1 MLNSKIYKTIG
12 EIHKEISKSKTSD
25 EALRKCLKLIVDS
38 SSASHAVL
46 WYLDAKENVIHPFY
60 CLCPM
65 DLSSIVVPQ
74 NRSILWDSLKSKQ
87 SKLSNSLKVE
97 DETLFQ
103 SLNKFT
109 ISSFLVVPFSNENG
123 IEGLISVSK
132 EEGTFGEDEVDMY
145 NILVLLVDTLIK
157 DKFVNISW
165 ENKKKVMS
173 ISNITKDFESGGI
186 ITNVLKGIN
195 FDIFEGEFL
204 CLLGESGCGKS
215 TLLNIIGGM
224 DEATSGEVIF
234 GDNNI
239 LNYSEKELTEYRRH
253 NIGFIFQNYNLMPNL
268 TAKENLDLIGELVK
282 NPLDSVEALKLVGLQ
297 DKLGNYPSQ
306 LSGGQQQRVSIAR
319 ALIKNPKI
327 IMADE
332 PTAALDY
339 QTSVE
344 VLEALENVI
353 KEKHTTLVMVTHNEE
368 ISKMAD
374 RVIRFRNGKIY
385 EISVNAHKLKA
396 KELIW

>member
-1 MLNSKIYKTIG
+1 MLNVKIYKTIG
-12 EIHKEISKSKTSD
+12 EIHNVISKSKSSD
-25 EALRKCLKLIVDS
+25 EALRNSLKLIVDS
-38 SSASHAVL
+38 SNASFAVL
-46 WYLDAKENVIHPFY
+46 WYLDAKDNLVHPFY
-60 CLCPM
+60 WLCPM
-65 DLSSIVVPQ
+65 DLSSI
-74 NRSILWDSLKSKQ
+74 SISLDDGIIGKSISESKTIALSNLKDEDKKLFDSLD
-87 SKLSNSLKVE
+87 KLV
-97 DETLFQ
+97 
-103 SLNKFT
+103 
-109 ISSFLVVPFSNENG
+109 ISSMVAVPLANEG
-123 IEGLISVSK
+123 SQKGLISIFK
-132 EEGTFGEDEVDMY
+132 EEGTFDEDEIDMY
-145 NILVLLVDTLIK
+145 NILVMLIDTLIR
-157 DKFVNISW
+157 DKFTEVNW
-165 ENKKKVMS
+165 DNKEKIMS
-173 ISNITKDFESGGI
+173 ISKLTKDFESGGI
-186 ITNVLKGIN
+186 LTQVLKGIN

-224 DEATSGEVIF
+224 DEATSGEVLFQNKDIAKS
-234 GDNNI
+234 
-239 LNYSEKELTEYRRH
+239 SEKELTEYRRN

-282 NPLDSVEALKLVGLQ
+282 NPLDSKEALALVGLQ
-297 DKLGNYPSQ
+297 DKMNNYPSQ

-339 QTSVE
+339 QTSIE
-344 VLEALENVI
+344 VLKALENVI

-385 EISVNAHKLKA
+385 EISVNAHKQKA
-396 KELIW
+396 EDLIW

>member
-1 MLNSKIYKTIG
+1 MLNVKIYKTIG
-12 EIHKEISKSKTSD
+12 AIHNEISKSKTSD
-25 EALRKCLKLIVDS
+25 EALRRCLKLIVDTS
-38 SSASHAVL
+38 SVSHAVL
-46 WYLDAKENVIHPFY
+46 WYLDSKDNVIHPFY
-60 CLCPM
+60 WLCPM
-65 DLSSIVVPQ
+65 DLSSIIVPH
-74 NRSILWDSLKSKQ
+74 NNSILWDSLDSNETIVSNNLEKDDKS
-87 SKLSNSLKVE
+87 LFNSL
-97 DETLFQ
+97 D
-103 SLNKFT
+103 KFH
-109 ISSFLVVPFSNENG
+109 ISSFVVVPLSNES
-123 IEGLISVSK
+123 ETKGLISVSK
-132 EEGTFGEDEVDMY
+132 EEGTFTEDEVDMY
-145 NILVLLVDTLIK
+145 NILVMLVDTLIK
-157 DKFVNISW
+157 DKFVNTSW
-165 ENKKKVMS
+165 NNKKKVMS
-173 ISNITKDFESGGI
+173 ISNLTKDFESGGI

-195 FDIFEGEFL
+195 FDIFEGEFV

-234 GDNNI
+234 EDKNI
-239 LNYSEKELTEYRRH
+239 LKYSEKELTEYRRN

-282 NPLDSVEALKLVGLQ
+282 EPLNSGDALKLVGLE
-297 DKLGNYPSQ
+297 DKFRNYPSQ

-368 ISKMAD
+368 ISKMAN

-385 EISVNAHKLKA
+385 EISVNAYKLKA
-396 KELIW
+396 KDLIW

>member
-1 MLNSKIYKTIG
+1 MVNTKMYKTIG
-12 EIHKEISKSKTSD
+12 NIYQEVSNSKSSD

-46 WYLDAKENVIHPFY
+46 WYLDSKDNVIHPFY
-60 CLCPM
+60 WLCPM
-65 DLSSIVVPQ
+65 DLSSIVVLQ
-74 NRSILWDSLKSKQ
+74 NDSIIWKALKDKET
-87 SKLSNSLKVE
+87 KISNNLKE
-97 DETLFQ
+97 DDKALFE
-103 SLNKFT
+103 SLNKFN

-132 EEGTFGEDEVDMY
+132 EEGTFDEDEIDMY
-145 NILVLLVDTLIK
+145 NIFVLLVDTLIK
-157 DKFVNISW
+157 DKFVNTSW
-165 ENKKKVMS
+165 NDKKKV
-173 ISNITKDFESGGI
+173 ISLLNITKDFVSGGI
-186 ITNVLKGIN
+186 VTKVLKGIN
-195 FDIFEGEFL
+195 FDIFEGEFV

-224 DEATSGEVIF
+224 DEATSGEVLF
-234 GDNNI
+234 EGNDI
-239 LNYSEKELTEYRRH
+239 LKYSEKELTEYRRN

-268 TAKENLDLIGELVK
+268 TAKENLDLIAELVK
-282 NPLDSVEALKLVGLQ
+282 NPLDSLEALKLVGLQ
-297 DKLGNYPSQ
+297 DKPKNYPSQ

-339 QTSVE
+339 QTSIE

-385 EISVNAHKLKA
+385 EISVNSHKLKA

>member
-12 EIHKEISKSKTSD
+12 EIYKEISKSKTSD

-46 WYLDAKENVIHPFY
+46 WYLDSKENVIHPFY
-60 CLCPM
+60 WLCPM

-74 NRSILWDSLKSKQ
+74 NRSILWDSLKSKE
-87 SKLSNSLKVE
+87 SKLSNSLKEE
-97 DETLFQ
+97 DETLFEC
-103 SLNKFT
+103 LNKFT

-123 IEGLISVSK
+123 IEGLISLSK

-157 DKFVNISW
+157 NKFVNTSW

>member
-396 KELIW
+396 KELVW

>member
-46 WYLDAKENVIHPFY
+46 WYLDSKENVIHPFY
-60 CLCPM
+60 WLCPM

-74 NRSILWDSLKSKQ
+74 NSSILWDSLKSKE
-87 SKLSNSLKVE
+87 SKLSNSLKEE

-109 ISSFLVVPFSNENG
+109 ISCFLVVPFSNENG

-157 DKFVNISW
+157 NKFVNTSW